1 MLFFKPAEEV
11 QADLS
16 CLPRHI
22 AIIMDGNGRW
32 ARKRGLPRTAGH
44 AAGAETFRTI
54 ATYCKEIGLEYL
66 TVYAFSTENWK
77 RPAEEVGAIMGLLK
91 KYLLEAIGQ
100 MERDRVKMEFFG
112 DLSPLPQE
120 LRDLC
125 QRTREISTHY
135 EGCQVN
141 ICLNY
146 GGRDELLRAARAYA
160 QECLEGKADPN
171 HLSEAQ
177 FSGGCR
183 TRISSSGP
191 AESCGCP
198 ISCRGSPPIRNFI
211 SQTCCGPTSPRK
223 SSTGPSRPIRA
234 AAADLEVYDL
244 VTRIVVSVVLA
255 PLFFVIL
262 FFLPPVYLAVLMAAI
277 CALASY
283 ELLRATGVAHH
294 NGLYG
299 FTAAAAAAI
308 PLGQWLGRGALV
320 AGIAAVLL
328 VVTLFYI
335 AIRLYDEEQAIRVE
349 DVLLCFFGGLM
360 IPMALSTLVVLKGM
374 EHGRYLVL
382 LPVLCAFL
390 TDGGAYFAGVFL
402 GKHRGITKVSPNKS
416 LEGYI
421 GGILSGALFLLLY
434 GVILRQFAGLEVSL
448 PVMAVY
454 GLLGSAVTE
463 LGDLSFS
470 LIKRQ
475 FGIKD
480 YGNLLPG
487 HGGMLDRFDSMTF
500 AAPTLLIL
508 VTLLPAF

>member
-125 QRTREISTHY
+125 QRTREISTHD

-141 ICLNY
+141 SCLNY

-177 FSGGCR
+177 FSGYLFSRGVPDPDLIIR
-183 TRISSSGP
+183 PSG
-191 AESCGCP
+191 ELRLS
-198 ISCRGSPPIRNFI
+198 N
-211 SQTCCGPTSPRK
+211 
-223 SSTGPSRPIRA
+223 
-234 AAADLEVYDL
+234 
-244 VTRIVVSVVLA
+244 
-255 PLFFVIL
+255 
-262 FFLPPVYLAVLMAAI
+262 FLPWQSAYSEFYFTDVLWPDF
-277 CALASY
+277 SKE
-283 ELLRATGVAHH
+283 ELHRA
-294 NGLYG
+294 
-299 FTAAAAAAI
+299 
-308 PLGQWLGRGALV
+308 
-320 AGIAAVLL
+320 IAA
-328 VVTLFYI
+328 YQS
-335 AIRLYDEEQAIRVE
+335 RSRR
-349 DVLLCFFGGLM
+349 FGG
-360 IPMALSTLVVLKGM
+360 V
-374 EHGRYLVL
+374 
-382 LPVLCAFL
+382 
-390 TDGGAYFAGVFL
+390 
-402 GKHRGITKVSPNKS
+402 
-416 LEGYI
+416 
-421 GGILSGALFLLLY
+421 
-434 GVILRQFAGLEVSL
+434 
-448 PVMAVY
+448 
-454 GLLGSAVTE
+454 
-463 LGDLSFS
+463 
-470 LIKRQ
+470 
-475 FGIKD
+475 
-480 YGNLLPG
+480 
-487 HGGMLDRFDSMTF
+487 
-500 AAPTLLIL
+500 
-508 VTLLPAF
+508 